1 MLKKNLNN
9 TYLVNDTIF
18 SKGPSHEGYSFVKY
32 FLEKKNDIN
41 SFLDIGCGNGIIQ
54 KLISKNTNY
63 LGVDANVGIYK
74 KKNQKK

>member
-32 FLEKKNDIN
+32 FLEKK
-41 SFLDIGCGNGIIQ
+41 
-54 KLISKNTNY
+54 KW
-63 LGVDANVGIYK
+63 YK
-74 KKNQKK
+74 